1 MALVTVAGA
10 SGKDGVMLQRK
21 WIVRLLLAAFAAAL
35 ILALPTLL
43 TQSIGPGADLS
54 SKLGLGSGVGVA
66 TFLVLFLAGVL
77 TSLTPCVYPLIPITV
92 SVFGA
97 REAHHRGRSVALS
110 ATYVAGIAVTYSV
123 LGVVAALSGRAFGSA
138 LSSPW
143 AVAVLAVF
151 LLALAA
157 SMFGAFDLNVP
168 ASVQQKL
175 GLVSGAGFA
184 HALGMGLVAG
194 IVAAPCTGPVLAGVL
209 TYVATR
215 RSALLGFWMLFS
227 YALGMGLLFFVLG
240 ATSVKLPR
248 SGAWMETVKS
258 VLGVALVALVL
269 GLVLPLVASP
279 AQLRAGP
286 RAVGIVSAVLAFAAV
301 LGGALSLSFH
311 AQHREQAL
319 KGATLVLL
327 LGAVALRMGWIAKP
341 QVPEIPWLR
350 DEPAALAEARAT
362 GKGLLVDF
370 SAEWCAACK
379 ELDLHVFSDPAVK
392 AEVSERFVP
401 LKIDA
406 TEETDEIARLEAKYG
421 VPGLPTVLLMA
432 CNDPVPAQNECAVP
446 GDGPGRVTGFI
457 PPAEMIDRMRR
468 VQ

>member
-1 MALVTVAGA
+1 
-10 SGKDGVMLQRK
+10 LQRK
-21 WIVRLLLAAFAAAL
+21 WIVRLVLAVAAAAL
-35 ILALPTLL
+35 IVVLPSLL
-43 TQSIGPGADLS
+43 TQGIAPGADLS
-54 SKLGLGSGVGVA
+54 GKLGLGGGVSA
-66 TFLVLFLAGVL
+66 LTFAVLFLAGVL

-92 SVFGA
+92 GVFGA
-97 REAHHRGRSVALS
+97 RQAQHRGRSVALS

-138 LSSPW
+138 LSSP
-143 AVAVLAVF
+143 VAIAILAVF

-157 SMFGAFDLNVP
+157 SMFGAFDLNLP
-168 ASVQQKL
+168 SSLQQRL
-175 GLVSGAGFA
+175 GIVRGAGFA

-215 RSALLGFWMLFS
+215 RSAVLGFWMLFS
-227 YALGMGLLFFVLG
+227 YAVGMGMLFFVLG
-240 ATSVKLPR
+240 ASSLKLPR

-258 VLGVALVALVL
+258 VLGVALVALAL
-269 GLVLPLVASP
+269 GLVLPLVVTP
-279 AQLRAGP
+279 AQLRTGP
-286 RAVGIVSAVLAFAAV
+286 GPVATVSAALAFAAV

-311 AQHREQAL
+311 AARREQAV
-319 KGATLVLL
+319 KAVTLAVLVV
-327 LGAVALRMGWIAKP
+327 AVALRMGWIAKP
-341 QVPEIPWLR
+341 HVPEIPWLH
-350 DEPAALAEARAT
+350 DERSALEQARAT

-379 ELDLHVFSDPAVK
+379 ELDLHVFTDPAVK
-392 AEVSERFVP
+392 AEVAERFVP

-406 TEETDEIARLEAKYG
+406 TEETDEITRLEAKYG

-432 CNDPVPAQNECAVP
+432 CNDPIPKQQECAVP
-446 GDGPGRVTGFI
+446 QDGPGRVTGFI
-457 PPAEMIDRMRR
+457 PPAEMIERMRR